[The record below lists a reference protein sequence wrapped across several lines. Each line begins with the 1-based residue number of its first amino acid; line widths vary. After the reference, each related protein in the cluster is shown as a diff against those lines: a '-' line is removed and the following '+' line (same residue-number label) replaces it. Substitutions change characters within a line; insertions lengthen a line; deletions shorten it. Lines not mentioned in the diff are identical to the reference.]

1 MGSGISSDSSGDTQT
16 IKAITD
22 KCFSPSNLAAL
33 FSEYNRKT
41 IPLNPEAKV
50 EPLLFSILIDK
61 IVTNKF
67 TQEQIEPSI
76 YNTITDQITPFLSQV
91 NFFADRY
98 GYAIRKL
105 QSKLHNEP
113 IEHEKNWQNACQS
126 LNSDKSSAKD
136 IPFVLGAIFSVFFGL
151 QDEIDKVSEKD
162 FDQVLTNLLNVMLT
176 APISDN
182 GSINPQLISKFNSY
196 LVSNATR
203 NVFSSLSIRTKI
215 IAFLLKVA
223 EIDGGIT
230 TIISSLFVEMS
241 IPPESPIE
249 SLLLPK
255 LEIYPQISK
264 ENFGHWKKFWN
275 IELPA
280 IQSFTATQQNIYF
293 SADYIYKLDIVTGNL
308 EKLQIESKYSLIT
321 NDSSQLYIFDNVK
334 SALSIYSLENYTFT
348 KDLAGILQNP
358 NQIRSF
364 LHFNSFIYILYQL
377 NNQTT
382 YEVEEYSLGDETMV
396 CTNKGQI
403 QTPFRNCNLIAFNN
417 EICLIS
423 PESKT
428 MIPFAF
434 ANKEISQTKHSPS
447 TILCP
452 DAIYI
457 TSFGQYTYTLEKMS
471 GNYRMKR
478 FDNKFGLALTY
489 EPLVKQQSSENISG
503 FVEDIILSLSYQ
515 LINLIQF
522 LFSKPIHEADAQ
534 AKKAVNFFISQN
546 PEETLLACLKLG
558 WKCLEETE
566 YSVHF
571 RQTILLFILQVLV
584 VALRFFTFRFPYD
597 SKDETFID
605 GNAKEIF
612 AKIRRFIKTIA
623 LSDIATDSIISAE
636 FQVINAGFK
645 YLYNPF
651 YTDFTELVNN
661 IGKKSHEY
669 VAAAIPFLY
678 GSVALIYS
686 INQNTV
692 AILEKYHTPSV
703 LANLFSN
710 QVPFI
715 NNELLFI
722 TGHKYNVEHV
732 LANYISSI
740 IDYFSNILC
749 FENISIR
756 PQDAEEFILQVVAR
770 ILSLNKKSSI
780 IFGSFAKSILSLLKI
795 FIKEY
800 KQTDSVKSDDDI
812 LSHPLNGTTRVRYSS
827 QTFETMHPYPAK
839 QDKETPFEM
848 CGASEIKIEF
858 DPQCATEATTDYLQ
872 IFDKSEGGSSAY
884 KTLTGPAG
892 PGWPREI
899 IINSDTCRFLFHSEE
914 STSDWG
920 IKCFI
925 SANVPITDSYITP
938 MVTIM
943 IANLLCF
950 ALGWSIEQIASVDET
965 EESLQSQIPPDHP
978 LTEEQQE
985 FLNKVADH
993 NNVHPIVTAIRSNV
1007 RMFNNKRNQTNFN
1020 DDEMDCP
1027 CIAAAFRQANL
1038 VSEAMNYDPAKP
1050 PKSFQDITLRLQ
1062 SLKTL
1067 LRQKSQPVVG
1077 DIVKQEEIAGDIR
1090 KAIIKKAK
1098 YFVKNEFLG
1107 KTVIEFFTILRSSK
1121 PLSYFYEKNKEM
1133 KQYVLSVKEVPQM
1146 IQEFLSLQNVFHT
1159 GKIAFISQLKKGAI
1173 IAAENPETFDTL
1185 INMITGNVP
1194 NSLRLFIMKT
1204 ILIHRELNEKH
1215 LKQILLFIVHFK
1227 PKEIEENVFV
1237 ENMWL
1242 FILNHL
1248 INYNFSPEIFN
1259 LLVDFIVN
1267 EKSDIS
1273 EMTKYK
1279 ITMILSLLINSN
1291 VNIDVISILK
1301 NYKVDTPRHLCSVL
1315 RLFCFFLKNSKKNLP
1330 EKIYFLDKEYNFY
1343 SFIKLLFMFIAN
1355 PIIQKKIDIQEFQK
1369 FELQSHFFISSEA
1382 IFCLRNLMSDP
1393 VNQDLKKRVSLVIR
1407 ECLDKQEA
1415 SEQLLAS
1422 FVILGG
1428 GMLPLSYGCYSSLE
1442 DGTVFCVSEIDQQS
1456 YDVFGFNVNNLEWM
1470 AVKKSRLMP
1479 CSIMQIPSFE
1489 FNKSNIQ
1496 LFNNIHHKFSEQP
1509 SKFVSCIRCAV
1520 IASCYTLLPII
1531 LQNKKLS
1538 QEFEKCDDFITSLIS
1553 MSPLNTNTE
1562 KFETIPSLISSLNYF
1577 LSVNSTKMSTMID
1590 EKVIQ
1595 KEIEPPISP
1604 PRVRSNSKYSFD
1616 DREVKNMNTV
1626 IPFSMMNK
1634 RHKESPTKMVCIFGS
1649 AEINGRKFKSNVPCL
1664 YVGDKTLNS
1673 HINPFYFE
1681 IKVVQAPLYHMSIGF
1696 ADTKSPMGFYK
1707 LTLPTNEMES
1717 PNGFSKVIG
1726 PQLHIQNGDTIGVG
1740 YSEEK
1745 IIFFYNGT
1753 KFSQSID
1760 YPNFEEFTPFVL
1772 DSGGNGEYECN
1783 FGQVPFMKGVLQENL
1798 FGCERFSLEKFTY
1811 KTNKFNLD
1819 SIDDDQNYDKKVSDL
1834 LPIFDPPNE
1843 EFVRIEQGKSNN
1855 ESKTP
1860 YIMKTPV
1867 ETNISQISLNGPCL
1881 VYRIRIKPSEANQN
1895 EAINIPNI
1903 NRWMYNRMGIVT
1915 GITSSAYNSS
1925 DIALEFYNPATAV
1938 KEKAVINSRFIT
1950 KVDRERYIGSDFMNK
1965 MNTESTA
1972 SEALYYTR
1980 KIAIRSSRY
1989 ALLVM
1994 IYNNPELIVKLWSSV
2009 KKKLSSLFSVL
2020 TIELNT
2026 FTQHVEI
2033 NPFIV
2038 DSSKFVPMTVLIS
2051 EKLKE
2056 LLGKTNLLIFND
2068 SSLHWFF
2075 SVIMKLAIHG
2085 LDGSKMAD
2093 SSNNLYENT
2102 KSYYKFNTPA
2112 NTGNFTIDLTL
2123 EEQNAV
2129 GFVVAVHSENNIQ
2142 PSYVYLNENDITSLA
2157 RDVKFL
2163 TGNKLH
2169 IKGNGSINN
2178 RRKLKFAV
2186 LPIQSHM
2193 SEQCSKTPVGS
2204 FHILLTT
2211 LSYYFSFLEKC
2222 PMKDVR
2228 ADLKEFLPMAV
2239 KLMMSDGLISR
2250 LVAFEIIAPI
2260 LSRLDWSE
2268 DEDAF
2273 STNSDVSNYMTS
2285 FEASI
2290 NQNDFLTPSAE
2301 QAILLNIMLDLNR
2314 LYSAEKAAARDKTK
2328 IPQYFQMLMD
2338 RATNKPQTKFDTI
2351 SAYFTHATALTHDWS
2366 FPIRFPSFLLI
2377 EDFLKQM
2384 PFTPVTL
2391 KSDDFSVDGKCLV
2404 YNFTNENWDSA
2415 EIILKNIFTVAVN
2428 GKDVKSGTVI
2438 TSPSRITIHADKKDF
2453 EIVIKMKFPKYEEGL
2468 AFFTSKFNEFLQIC
2482 DVMRSK
2488 WTPKMDEELLKILR
2502 SINSDE
2508 IASELADEDYARSQ
2522 LLSAI
2527 PQKYV
2532 NVRISLVKQLDSI
2545 MEYLLK
2551 KVDIKTSGLLAGGL
2565 LAARTAIA
2573 TRHKQGI
2580 FKERVSN
2587 NLKDNNRLHLRFN
2600 RSRAI
2605 LHMNRPD
2612 HPSASTL
2619 LRQLIEQVPLRLIDS
2634 LKRDSVPWHVDL
2646 IGEGA
2651 LDAGGPSRDIFSQ
2664 MCIELFHP
2672 STGLFISSPNT
2683 QYLPRNAQNVDRFVP
2698 NPSCTDLVQLE
2709 YAGVLMS
2716 IAYVSRMPQPFRF
2729 AEFVWRFLTGHQL
2742 TIEDIY
2748 SVDSAFAS
2756 SIKAFKENPAK
2767 TLLAHEYSFTVV
2779 NVAGQVKELI
2789 PYGSSVKVTM
2799 ENVQKYVK
2807 LCKEYRIKELLP
2819 HLTSLRRGILHFLPT
2834 DAVTLLSSWE
2844 LELFVS
2850 GDTNVSVDELK
2861 KCCKYDAMDKSS
2873 IMLWKV
2879 IESFTPNE
2887 RMLFIKFAT
2896 GRMGLPSPGMSW
2908 HSSLTIT
2915 WLPLQGRTDENAEL
2929 PTAQT
2934 CSSTIK
2940 IPRYTTEES
2949 MAKKIRTA
2957 IFYGGEIVN
2966 DRTQNAADIV
2976 QLS

>member
-1 MGSGISSDSSGDTQT
+1 MGVSSSSDSSGEAQT
-16 IKAITD
+16 IKNVTD
-22 KCFSPSNLAAL
+22 KCFSPANLSAL
-33 FSEYNRKT
+33 FAEYNRKT
-41 IPLNPEAKV
+41 IPNNPDAKV
-50 EPLLFSILIDK
+50 EPLLFSILVDK
-61 IVTNKF
+61 ILTNKF
-67 TQEQIEPSI
+67 AQDQIEPSI
-76 YNTITDQITPFLSQV
+76 YHTITQQITPFLSQV

-98 GYAIRKL
+98 EYVIRKL
-105 QSKLHNEP
+105 QTKLHNEP

-126 LNSDKSSAKD
+126 LNSDKSSATD

-151 QDEIDKVSEKD
+151 QEEIDKVSEKD

-230 TIISSLFVEMS
+230 TIISSLFVAMS

-255 LEIYPQISK
+255 LEIYPQIQK
-264 ENFGHWKKFWN
+264 ENFGHWKNFWDIN
-275 IELPA
+275 LQNL
-280 IQSFTATQQNIYF
+280 QSFTATQQNIYF
-293 SADYIYKLDIVTGNL
+293 SSDYIYKLDIVTGNF
-308 EKLQIESKYSLIT
+308 EKINIESKYSLIT
-321 NDSSQLYIFDNVK
+321 NDSTRLYIFDNVK
-334 SALSIYSLENYTFT
+334 CALSIYSLENYSFI
-348 KDLAGILQNP
+348 KNLAGILQNNNP
-358 NQIRSF
+358 ICS
-364 LHFNSFIYILYQL
+364 LVYFNSFIYILYQL
-377 NNQTT
+377 NSC
-382 YEVEEYSLGDETMV
+382 YEIEEYSLGDETME
-396 CTNKGQI
+396 CTNKGKI
-403 QTPFRNCNLIAFNN
+403 EVPFDRCSLIVFNN
-417 EICLIS
+417 EVCLIS
-423 PESKT
+423 PQSKT
-428 MIPFAF
+428 MLPFSF
-434 ANKEISQTKHSPS
+434 VNKEISNTRHSPS
-447 TILCP
+447 TILC
-452 DAIYI
+452 DNAVYI
-457 TSFGQYTYTLEKMS
+457 TSFGQYTYTIEKS
-471 GNYRMKR
+471 TNKYVLRR
-478 FDNKFGLALTY
+478 FDDQFGIALTY
-489 EPLVKQQSSENISG
+489 QPLVKGQESKNISG
-503 FVEDIILSLSYQ
+503 FVEDIVLSLSYQ
-515 LINLIQF
+515 LINLIQS
-522 LFSKPIHEADAQ
+522 LFTKPIHEADAQ

-558 WKCLEETE
+558 WKCLDETE
-566 YSVHF
+566 YSEHF

-584 VALRFFTFRFPYD
+584 VAIRFFTFRFPYD
-597 SKDETFID
+597 AKDETFID
-605 GNAKEIF
+605 SNAKEIF

-645 YLYNPF
+645 YLYNPY
-651 YTDFTELVNN
+651 YTDFTELVNT
-661 IGKKSHEY
+661 IGNKSPEY

-678 GSVALIYS
+678 GSVALVYA

-692 AILEKYHTPSV
+692 SILEKYHSPSI
-703 LANLFSN
+703 LARIFSN

-722 TGHKYNVEHV
+722 SGHKYNVEHV
-732 LANYISSI
+732 LANYISSV

-749 FENISIR
+749 FENISSR
-756 PQDAEEFILQVVAR
+756 PQDSEEYILQIVAR

-780 IFGSFAKSILSLLKI
+780 IFASFAKSTLSLLKK

-800 KQTDSVKSDDDI
+800 KQTDAVKSDDNI
-812 LSHPLNGTTRVRYSS
+812 LSHPLSGTTRVRYSS

-938 MVTIM
+938 MVPLM

-950 ALGWSIEQIASVDET
+950 ALGWSIEQISSVDET
-965 EESLQSQIPPDHP
+965 EEPTTTNSDTQQP
-978 LTEEQQE
+978 LTAEQQE
-985 FLNKVADH
+985 FLNAVADH
-993 NNVHPIVTAIRSNV
+993 TNIHPIVTAIRSNV
-1007 RMFNNKRNQTNFN
+1007 KLFNNKRSQTQFN

-1038 VSEAMNYDPAKP
+1038 VNDAMNYDPAKP
-1050 PKSFQDITLRLQ
+1050 PKSFQDIRLRLQ
-1062 SLKTL
+1062 SLKTM

-1077 DIVKQEEIAGDIR
+1077 DVVKAEEIAGDIR
-1090 KAIIKKAK
+1090 KTIIKKAK
-1098 YFVKNEFLG
+1098 YFVHNEYLG
-1107 KTVIEFFTILRSSK
+1107 KTVIEFFTILRSPK
-1121 PLSYFYEKNKEM
+1121 PLSYFYEKNKEA
-1133 KQYVLSVKEVPQM
+1133 KSYVSAVKEVPQM
-1146 IQEFLSLQNVFHT
+1146 IQEFLALDNIIHT
-1159 GKIAFISQLKKGAI
+1159 GKIAFISQLKKGSI
-1173 IAAENPETFDTL
+1173 IAAESPATFDTL
-1185 INMITGNVP
+1185 VNMLTGKVP

-1204 ILIHRELNEKH
+1204 ILNHKECTDQHILQL
-1215 LKQILLFIVHFK
+1215 LKFIVAFR
-1227 PKEIEENVFV
+1227 PKEIEETVFV

-1242 FILNHL
+1242 YILNAL
-1248 INYNFSPEIFN
+1248 IHKCSNEIFDSLVSYIIN
-1259 LLVDFIVN
+1259 LPNDPVN
-1267 EKSDIS
+1267 

-1279 ITMILSLLINSN
+1279 ITMILSLLVTSESSIN
-1291 VNIDVISILK
+1291 VLEILSK
-1301 NYKVDTPRHLCSVL
+1301 YIVDTPRHICAIL
-1315 RLFCFFLKNSKKNLP
+1315 RLLCAYLAKQKNIPDKIQFLGH
-1330 EKIYFLDKEYNFY
+1330 EYTFHN
-1343 SFIKLLFMFIAN
+1343 FIKMLFLFIAN
-1355 PIIQKKIDIQEFQK
+1355 PIIMKKIDVPEFQK
-1369 FELQSHFFISSEA
+1369 FELQSHMFISSEM
-1382 IFCLRNLMSDP
+1382 IFCIRMLLSD
-1393 VNQDLKKRVSLVIR
+1393 NATNEIKKRVSLVIR
-1407 ECLDKQEA
+1407 EALDKQEA
-1415 SEQLLAS
+1415 SEQLLAA
-1422 FVILGG
+1422 FIVLGG
-1428 GMLPLSYGCYSSLE
+1428 GMLPLCYGSYAALD
-1442 DGTVFCVSEIDQQS
+1442 DGNIFCVSEVDQQS
-1456 YDVFGFNVNNLEWM
+1456 HDVFGFGVNNLEWM
-1470 AVKKSRLMP
+1470 SVKKSQLMP
-1479 CSIMQIPSFE
+1479 CSIMNIPQFD
-1489 FNKSNIQ
+1489 FNKNDVI

-1531 LQNKKLS
+1531 LQSKKLS
-1538 QEFEKCDDFITSLIS
+1538 TEFEKCDGFITSLIS
-1553 MSPLNTNTE
+1553 MSPLNTSSE
-1562 KFETIPSLISSLNYF
+1562 KFETVPALISSLNYF
-1577 LSVNSTKMSTMID
+1577 LSVNSTKTSNID
-1590 EKVIQ
+1590 EKAIQ
-1595 KEIEPPISP
+1595 NAIEPPISP
-1604 PRVRSNSKYSFD
+1604 PRVKNSSKYTFD
-1616 DREVKNMNTV
+1616 DWEVKNMNTV

-1634 RHKESPTKMVCIFGS
+1634 RHKESPTKMVCIFG
-1649 AEINGRKFKSNVPCL
+1649 AADVNGRQFKSLVPSL
-1664 YVGDKTLNS
+1664 YCGDKTLNVS
-1673 HINPFYFE
+1673 ITPFYFE
-1681 IKVVQAPLYHMSIGF
+1681 IKIVTAPVNSHMSIGF
-1696 ADTKSPMGFYK
+1696 ADTRDPIGFYK

-1740 YSEEK
+1740 FAEEK
-1745 IIFFYNGT
+1745 IIFFVNGT

-1760 YPNFEEFTPFVL
+1760 FPIFEEYTPFVI
-1772 DSGGNGEYECN
+1772 DSGGNGEFIAN
-1783 FGQVPFMKGVLQENL
+1783 FGQDPFMKGVLQENL
-1798 FGCERFSLEKFTY
+1798 FGCERYSMERFTY
-1811 KTNKFNLD
+1811 TTASFE
-1819 SIDDDQNYDKKVSDL
+1819 SETIDNDNYSKIVQQL
-1834 LPIFDPPNE
+1834 LPVFKPPTP
-1843 EFVRIEQGKSNN
+1843 EFVRVESGKTSS
-1855 ESKTP
+1855 ETKVP

-1867 ETNISQISLNGPCL
+1867 EMNLSQISLYGPAL

-1895 EAINIPNI
+1895 EAINIPSSS
-1903 NRWMYNRMGIVT
+1903 RWMYNRMGIVT
-1915 GITSSAYNSS
+1915 GIQASAYNSS
-1925 DIALEFYNPATAV
+1925 DITLSFYNPATAV
-1938 KEKAVINSRFIT
+1938 KETAVINSRFIT
-1950 KVDRERYIGSDFMNK
+1950 KIDRERYVGSDFKNR

-1980 KIAIRSSRY
+1980 KIAIRASRY

-1994 IYNNPELIVKLWSSV
+1994 IYNNPELIVKLWGIV
-2009 KKKLSSLFSVL
+2009 KKKLSSLFSIL

-2033 NPFIV
+2033 NPNIV
-2038 DSSKFVPMTVLIS
+2038 EGSKFIPMTVLTS
-2051 EKLKE
+2051 DKLRE

-2093 SSNNLYENT
+2093 SSNNLYEST
-2102 KSYYKFNTPA
+2102 KSYYKFNSPN
-2112 NTGNFTIDLTL
+2112 NTGNYNLDLNI
-2123 EEQNAV
+2123 EEPDAV

-2142 PSYVYLNENDITSLA
+2142 PSYITLKENDITSLA
-2157 RDVKFL
+2157 RDVKFI
-2163 TGNKLH
+2163 TGSKMH
-2169 IKGNGSINN
+2169 VKGNGSIN
-2178 RRKLKFAV
+2178 RGRKLKFAV
-2186 LPIQSHM
+2186 IPIHAHM
-2193 SEQCSKTPVGS
+2193 SEAASKTPVGS

-2211 LSYYFSFLEKC
+2211 LSYYFSFLERC

-2268 DEDAF
+2268 DEETF
-2273 STNSDVSNYMTS
+2273 STNGDVSNYMTS
-2285 FEASI
+2285 FETSI
-2290 NQNDFLTPSAE
+2290 NANDFLTPSAE

-2338 RATNKPQTKFDTI
+2338 RATNKPTTKFDTI
-2351 SAYFTHATALTHDWS
+2351 SSYFTHATALTHDWS

-2377 EDFLKQM
+2377 EDLLKQM
-2384 PFTPVTL
+2384 PSTPIVLKAEDFT
-2391 KSDDFSVDGKCLV
+2391 VDGKCLV
-2404 YNFTNENWDSA
+2404 YNYSNDKWASA
-2415 EIILKNIFTVAVN
+2415 EIVLKNIITVAVN
-2428 GKDVKSGTVI
+2428 GKDTRTNSVI

-2453 EIVIKMKFPKYEEGL
+2453 EITIRQKFPLYEDGLKYFEEH
-2468 AFFTSKFNEFLQIC
+2468 FTEFLQIC
-2482 DVMRSK
+2482 DIMRSK
-2488 WTPKMDEELLKILR
+2488 WTPKMDEELMKVLR
-2502 SINSDE
+2502 SISSEE
-2508 IASELADEDYARSQ
+2508 IPSELSDEDYARSTI
-2522 LLSAI
+2522 LSLI
-2527 PQKYV
+2527 PRKYV
-2532 NVRISLVKQLDSI
+2532 SVRISLIKQLDNI

-2580 FKERVSN
+2580 FKDRVSN

-2612 HPSASTL
+2612 HPSAVTL

-2664 MCIELFHP
+2664 MCIELFHK
-2672 STGLFISSPNT
+2672 STGLFIQSPNT
-2683 QYLPRNAQNVDRFVP
+2683 VTNARGVQNIDRFVP
-2698 NPSCTDLVQLE
+2698 DPSCTDLVQLE

-2729 AEFVWRFLTGHQL
+2729 AEFIWRFLTGHQL

-2748 SVDSAFAS
+2748 SVDQPFAS
-2756 SIKAFKENPAK
+2756 MIQAFEENPIK
-2767 TLLAHEYSFTVV
+2767 TLAAHEYSFTVV

-2789 PYGSSVKVTM
+2789 PNGANIKVNAD
-2799 ENVQKYVK
+2799 NVQRYIK
-2807 LCKEYRIKELLP
+2807 LCKDFRIKELLP
-2819 HLTSLRRGILHFLPT
+2819 HLQSLRRGILHFFPL

-2861 KCCKYDAMDKSS
+2861 KCCKYDASDKSS

-2915 WLPLQGRTDENAEL
+2915 WLPLQGRTDESAEL

-2957 IFYGGEIVN
+2957 ILYGGEIVN